1 VSRAPV
7 ATVSLVTWNGM
18 RWLPACLASV
28 AAQTLADHE
37 LLVIDNAS
45 SDGSTAW
52 LRAQAAAD
60 PRIHLVESAQN
71 SGYARAHN
79 ANIRVARGEAIL
91 LLNQDAVLDPGF
103 LEATVSVLR
112 ERPGVA
118 SVQGRLRRLG
128 PDGERR
134 DVLDTTGL
142 VMHRD
147 RRVVS
152 RAQLAKEEWPGGDGP
167 TAGPVWGADGAAP
180 VYRRSA
186 LAGARLPRR
195 GGGWEVLDEDFFMY
209 KEDVDLA
216 WRLRRLG
223 WTAWYEPAAL
233 AWHARGSGD
242 TGASSVV
249 GVIRANLSNPPHVR
263 AISWRNQ
270 RLMQVKNEELASYLR
285 DLPWIARRELLS
297 WAFVLLAD
305 PGRLRVLPE
314 LLRALPW
321 AMRKRRALSTRTA
334 ARRRAAAR

>member
-1 VSRAPV
+1 VSPDPA

-28 AAQTLADHE
+28 ATQTMADYE

-45 SDGSTAW
+45 SDGSAAW

-60 PRIHLVESAQN
+60 PRIRLVESVEN
-71 SGYARAHN
+71 TGYARAHN

-103 LEATVSVLR
+103 LEATVGVLR
-112 ERPGVA
+112 DHPEVG

-128 PDGERR
+128 PGGQPLDI
-134 DVLDTTGL
+134 LDTTGL

-152 RAQLAKEEWPGGDGP
+152 RAQLSRDEWPDGAGP
-167 TAGPVWGADGAAP
+167 AAGPVWGVDGAAP

-242 TGASSVV
+242 TGASSLV
-249 GVIRANLSNPPHVR
+249 GVVRANLSNPPHIR
-263 AISWRNQ
+263 ALSWRNQ
-270 RLMQVKNEELASYLR
+270 RLMQVKNEDLTSYLH

-297 WAFVLLAD
+297 WGFILAVD
-305 PGRLRVLPE
+305 PGRLRALPG

-321 AMRKRRALSTRTA
+321 AMRKRRALA
-334 ARRRAAAR
+334 ARIARAGLPGVS